1 MNQNPSLPSMMAWQI
16 FRKDWKLLWPLVLA
30 AAAGQ
35 ALLAMVLYR
44 HEPYAAS
51 QPVNATAMLLSLGL
65 GVAWCLLIVLAVQQ
79 DAIPGVDQD
88 WLVRP
93 IRRRDLLLAKILFI
107 VLLVHGPAAGAHL
120 LRGLAEGFGFGETL
134 RAALLAAVELALL
147 VSLPVMA
154 IAALTRSVTEAA
166 LGALAVLFGLLL
178 ARLMLHAML
187 FPFTHV
193 FGFEDAVDGSGIAW
207 VWRSLSH
214 LWLLL
219 AMAVVLALQYFRRS
233 TRPSRLLFIGGL
245 FIFMQISALPWR
257 PAFAL
262 QQWLSAQPDAARSV
276 SVAFDPARH
285 AADTDAGQLD
295 TLLFAGNPE
304 EKKPKKGKKEKKAGS
319 EDTPPI
325 LLPLQFSGLPA
336 GLILHADRTVLRLV
350 DADGRTLYRGN
361 GHDFD
366 LPVPDHGN
374 EQALLYQSF
383 RIPAAV
389 VQKAGD
395 HALRLELDYSLTL
408 LRPHALPPLPAQSSN
423 QSLGTIGQCAGRI
436 DDTGDAIEVGCRAA
450 GELPPCLSMTLQLA
464 DGTRRNPE
472 KFVCE
477 MNYQPDFLRF
487 SMEPFDRAEAT
498 LPFRDPAG
506 AVHYPVD
513 ETRLHG
519 AQVAISV
526 YEPEAH
532 FSRHLVIAQLHLRD
546 WQAAAPSASEQPA
559 DAAPPAPAVQP

>member
-35 ALLAMVLYR
+35 ALLAMLLYR

-107 VLLVHGPAAGAHL
+107 VLLVHGPAAAAHL

-134 RAALLAAVELALL
+134 RAALLAAVELALM

-166 LGALAVLFGLLL
+166 LSALAVLFGLLL
-178 ARLMLHAML
+178 AALLIHALL

-207 VWRSLSH
+207 VWRTLSH

-262 QQWLSAQPDAARSV
+262 QQWLSARPDAARSV
-276 SVAFDPARH
+276 SLAFDPDRH
-285 AADTDAGQLD
+285 VADADAGQLD
-295 TLLFAGNPE
+295 TLLFAGDPE
-304 EKKPKKGKKEKKAGS
+304 EKKAKKGKKKKADG
-319 EDTPPI
+319 EDIPQI
-325 LLPLQFSGLPA
+325 VLPLQFSGLPA
-336 GLILHADRTVLRLV
+336 GLILHADRTALRLV
-350 DADGRTLYRGN
+350 DVDGHTLYRGN

-366 LPVPDHGN
+366 LPAPDHGDG
-374 EQALLYQSF
+374 QALLYQSF

-395 HALRLELDYSLTL
+395 RALRLELDYSLTL

-423 QSLGTIGQCAGRI
+423 RPLGTIGQCAGRI

-450 GELPPCLSMTLQLA
+450 GELPPCLSMTLEQA
-464 DGTRRNPE
+464 DGTQRNPE
-472 KFVCE
+472 QFVCE
-477 MNYQPDFLRF
+477 MNYQPAFLRF
-487 SMEPFDRAEAT
+487 SMEPFDRSEAT
-498 LPFRDPAG
+498 LPFRDPTG

-513 ETRLHG
+513 KARLHD

-532 FSRHLVIAQLHLRD
+532 FSRHLVIAQLRLRD
-546 WQAAAPSASEQPA
+546 WQAAAPSSSKQPA
-559 DAAPPAPAVQP
+559 PSVQP